1 MDAHPVVPGPV
12 LVIGAG
18 LVGSS
23 LGMALTRA
31 GVDVS
36 LEDLSKS
43 HALVAASLGAG
54 RVSTTGSADVTVAVV
69 VVATP
74 PSTIADVV
82 CRALE
87 RFPDAVVTDVGSV
100 KGPIAEDVAE
110 RSPHFARYVPS
121 HPMAGSQFTGPM
133 TASADLFRDRTWVIT
148 PSAGNTE
155 DSIDVVRALARL
167 TGAVVVELDADLHDE
182 AVAQVSHVP
191 HLMSI
196 LTASHLRGVPGENLR
211 LAGQGIR
218 DVTRIAGSDPGLWRQ
233 ILTTNA
239 VAVREELLEVADDL
253 AYLIRVL
260 DHPDE
265 LEAFLRIGQH
275 GAQSLL
281 GKHGQEPKDV
291 VSVTVEIPDEPRALG
306 SLFGDVGDFGF
317 NVEDFELNH
326 DAVRE
331 VGYLSISVERPQ
343 AEQLRANLVGRGWKA
358 WSHAGE

>member
-1 MDAHPVVPGPV
+1 MVAEPEISGPV

-23 LGMALTRA
+23 LGMALSHA
-31 GVDVS
+31 GVDVI
-36 LEDLSKS
+36 LEDLRNS

-54 RVSTTGSADVTVAVV
+54 RVAALCPDDVAVV
-69 VVATP
+69 IVATP
-74 PSTIADVV
+74 PATIADVV
-82 CRALE
+82 CVALE
-87 RFPDAVVTDVGSV
+87 RFPSAVVTDVGSV
-100 KGPIAEDVAE
+100 KGPIAEAVAE
-110 RSPHFARYVPS
+110 GSPHFARYVPS

-133 TASADLFRDRTWVIT
+133 TATADLFRDRTWVIT
-148 PSAGNTE
+148 PAAGNSVE
-155 DSIDVVRALARL
+155 SLDIVRGLAHL

-233 ILTTNA
+233 ILSTNA
-239 VAVREELLEVADDL
+239 VAVREELREVADDL

-260 DHPDE
+260 DRPDE

-275 GAQSLL
+275 GAQALG
-281 GKHGQEPKDV
+281 GKHGQEPLDV
-291 VSVTVEIPDEPRALG
+291 VIVTVEIPDEPRALG
-306 SLFGDVGDFGF
+306 GLFGDVGDFGF
-317 NVEDFELNH
+317 NVEDFDLTH

-343 AEQLRANLVGRGWKA
+343 AEQLRANLVGKGWKA
-358 WSHAGE
+358 WSH

>member
-1 MDAHPVVPGPV
+1 MEAPVVPGCV

-23 LGMALTRA
+23 LGMALRRA
-31 GVDVS
+31 GVDVI
-36 LEDLSKS
+36 LEDLRNS
-43 HALVAASLGAG
+43 HLLVASSLGAG
-54 RVSTTGSADVTVAVV
+54 RVSWLDDDDVTVV

-74 PSTIADVV
+74 PSTIAAVV
-82 CRALE
+82 CTSLE
-87 RFPDAVVTDVGSV
+87 RFPHAVVTDVGSV
-100 KGPIAEDVAE
+100 KAPIAEAVGE
-110 RSPHFARYVPS
+110 MSPHFARYVPS

-133 TASADLFRDRTWVIT
+133 TASSDLFRDRTWVIT
-148 PSAGNTE
+148 PAAGNTE
-155 DSIDVVRALARL
+155 QSLDVVRGLARI
-167 TGAVVVELDADLHDE
+167 TGSVVVELDAELHDE

-196 LTASHLRGVPGENLR
+196 LTASHLRGVPGSNLQ

-218 DVTRIAGSDPGLWRQ
+218 DVTRIAGSDPVLWRQ
-233 ILTTNA
+233 ILSTNA
-239 VAVREELLEVADDL
+239 EAVREELREVADDL

-260 DHPDE
+260 DQPDE

-275 GAQSLL
+275 GAQSLR
-281 GKHGQEPKDV
+281 GKHGREPLDV

-317 NVEDFELNH
+317 NVEDFELTH

-331 VGYLSISVERPQ
+331 VGYLSISVERAQ
-343 AEQLRANLVGRGWKA
+343 AEQLRANLVGRGWRA
-358 WSHAGE
+358 WSHTGA